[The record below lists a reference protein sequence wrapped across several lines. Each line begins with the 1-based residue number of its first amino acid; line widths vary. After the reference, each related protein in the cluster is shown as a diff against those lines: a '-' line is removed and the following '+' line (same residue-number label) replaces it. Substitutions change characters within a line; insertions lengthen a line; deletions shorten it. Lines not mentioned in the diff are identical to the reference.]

1 MTHTVS
7 RRDALKASTCGM
19 GYLAFASLCQQ
30 AEAASSRSLTPKQP
44 HHEPRAKRMIFLHM
58 RGGPSHMETF
68 EYKPELNKR
77 HGQKAKCG
85 KRLLVGT
92 RWNWKRRGESGLW
105 VSDLVKLGWLQ
116 WRLQSSSDDRI
127 VLAGMPRTVG
137 GVSYVV
143 GEPDLDEQ
151 QLAEFV
157 RR

>member
-1 MTHTVS
+1 MTG
-7 RRDALKASTCGM
+7 LKAKMASVTGVPFSPWNGAAAIRAIGTDM
-19 GYLAFASLCQQ
+19 G
-30 AEAASSRSLTPKQP
+30 
-44 HHEPRAKRMIFLHM
+44 
-58 RGGPSHMETF
+58 
-68 EYKPELNKR
+68 
-77 HGQKAKCG
+77 
-85 KRLLVGT
+85 
-92 RWNWKRRGESGLW
+92 